1 MSSVELVLVTNPTRP
16 NDGFGEN
23 FKFSIY
29 SVMYAEFHKLT
40 FVYTPFQDMEHNY
53 NNDPNFLSD
62 KETLI
67 NFIFNYSTTT
77 KRPPSSYRVLNPFE
91 LLKFYQSNIDWC
103 SKSNSM
109 ITIKHL
115 FRINKPSPFLQYN
128 NTNTNTNT
136 NTIIPTINVA
146 IHIRRMNDH
155 DYNRAPEA
163 KAKGKAVM
171 LAGMDVP
178 NEFYLNVIEQFN
190 NRLEYKNS
198 NVIFHIYS
206 QGIQSEF
213 EEVFTN
219 IKNKIILHI
228 NEKLED
234 TFTQLVFADVLVMAP
249 SALSYTAG
257 LLSNSNNEVYYIN
270 FCNPPLPSWSVI
282 QGYQSSRMKHEFI
295 ASIPTPVYYD
305 PNTDT
310 FQKINP

>member
-1 MSSVELVLVTNPTRP
+1 M
-16 NDGFGEN
+16 
-23 FKFSIY
+23 Y
-29 SVMYAEFHKLT
+29 SEFHKLT
-40 FVYTPFQDMEHNY
+40 FVYTPFQEMEHNY

-62 KETLI
+62 KETLV
-67 NFIFNYSTTT
+67 NFIFNYSTTN
-77 KRPPSSYRVLNPFE
+77 KRPPSSYRVLTPFE
-91 LLKFYQSNIDWC
+91 LLRFYQSNIDWC

-128 NTNTNTNT
+128 NNNTNTKTNTNT
-136 NTIIPTINVA
+136 NTIIPTINIA

-163 KAKGKAVM
+163 KAKGKSIM

-178 NEFYLNVIEQFN
+178 NELYLNVIEQFSS
-190 NRLEYKNS
+190 RPEYKNS

-213 EEVFTN
+213 EQVFTN
-219 IKNKIILHI
+219 ITNNANGLPISIILHI

-257 LLSNSNNEVYYIN
+257 LLSNNAVYYIN
-270 FCNPPLPSWSVI
+270 FCNPPLPSWSII

-305 PNTDT
+305 PDTDT
-310 FQKINP
+310 FEKINS

>member
-23 FKFSIY
+23 FKFLIY
-29 SVMYAEFHKLT
+29 SVMYSEFHKLT
-40 FVYTPFQDMEHNY
+40 FVYTQFQDMEHNY

-67 NFIFNYSTTT
+67 NFIFNYSTTN
-77 KRPPSSYRVLNPFE
+77 KRPPSSYRILTPFE
-91 LLKFYQSNIDWC
+91 LLKFYQTNIDWC
-103 SKSNSM
+103 SKSNSI

-128 NTNTNTNT
+128 NNNNN
-136 NTIIPTINVA
+136 NTINIA

-163 KAKGKAVM
+163 KAKGKSVM

-178 NEFYLNVIEQFN
+178 NEIYLNVIEHFSSS
-190 NRLEYKNS
+190 RPEYKNS

-206 QGIQSEF
+206 QGKQSDF
-213 EEVFTN
+213 EQVFTN
-219 IKNKIILHI
+219 IKNNENGLPISIILHI

-257 LLSNSNNEVYYIN
+257 LLSNNKVFYID

-305 PNTDT
+305 PYTDT
-310 FQKINP
+310 FEKINS